1 MKYNLNDPAYL
12 EYLKNKLHD
21 KFFNNA
27 NFDKAKIRYDH
38 SIGVMNMA
46 KRLAIIYN
54 PNDEDFIRKAEIA
67 GILHDYAKFLKEEDY
82 NRLTKKYHIDFHYD
96 QDYERVYHGF
106 YGYLDVLD
114 ELEIDDKDILNAIK
128 NHIMG
133 APDMT
138 LLEKIIYVGD
148 LIEMGRKETE
158 IPILKPLRDLALSGK
173 IDEAVAF
180 ESKHV
185 IEHLIKC
192 NNPVS
197 VESLKT
203 YNYYVKYLKGVN
215 F

>member
-1 MKYNLNDPAYL
+1 MNVIVSNKQKDIIDNANIDAIKDLNG
-12 EYLKNKLHD
+12 
-21 KFFNNA
+21 FFN
-27 NFDKAKIRYDH
+27 
-38 SIGVMNMA
+38 
-46 KRLAIIYN
+46 
-54 PNDEDFIRKAEIA
+54 
-67 GILHDYAKFLKEEDY
+67 
-82 NRLTKKYHIDFHYD
+82 
-96 QDYERVYHGF
+96 
-106 YGYLDVLD
+106 
-114 ELEIDDKDILNAIK
+114 
-128 NHIMG
+128 
-133 APDMT
+133 
-138 LLEKIIYVGD
+138 VGD